1 MKKEKTNIE
10 GLFIIEYDVFKDSR
24 GYFFESWNK
33 NKFID
38 ININIDF
45 LQDNVSV
52 SKKNV
57 LRGLHFQRNSFS
69 QEKLVQVLKGKVI
82 DVIVDLRKDSKSF
95 KKHEKIILKENDNN
109 MILIPKGCAHGFISL
124 EDQTIFSYKCSNY
137 YNKNYDVTL
146 NWNDQDIGI
155 DWNIENPIISEKD
168 QNGLS
173 FKELIDK
180 KYI

>member
-1 MKKEKTNIE
+1 M
-10 GLFIIEYDVFKDSR
+10 FIIEYDVFKDSR

-33 NKFID
+33 NKLID

-95 KKHEKIILKENDNN
+95 KN
-109 MILIPKGCAHGFISL
+109 M
-124 EDQTIFSYKCSNY
+124 
-137 YNKNYDVTL
+137 
-146 NWNDQDIGI
+146 
-155 DWNIENPIISEKD
+155 
-168 QNGLS
+168 
-173 FKELIDK
+173 K
-180 KYI
+180 KLF

>member
-10 GLFIIEYDVFKDSR
+10 GLFIITYDVFKDSR

-33 NKFID
+33 NKLID

-82 DVIVDLRKDSKSF
+82 DVIVDLRKDSNSF
-95 KKHEKIILKENDNN
+95 KKHEKIILKENDNK

-137 YNKNYDVTL
+137 YNKKNDVTL

-155 DWNIENPIISEKD
+155 DWSIENPIISEKD

>member
-1 MKKEKTNIE
+1 MEIVDNFLEKVFIFNLRKFEDERGFFIE
-10 GLFIIEYDVFKDSR
+10 KYHEQRYTELGIDS
-24 GYFFESWNK
+24 
-33 NKFID
+33 KFI
-38 ININIDF
+38 
-45 LQDNVSV
+45 QDNQSR

-57 LRGLHFQRNSFS
+57 LRGLHFQRNSYS

-95 KKHEKIILKENDNN
+95 KKHEKIILKENDNK

-173 FKELIDK
+173 FKELIEK

>member
-1 MKKEKTNIE
+1 
-10 GLFIIEYDVFKDSR
+10 
-24 GYFFESWNK
+24 
-33 NKFID
+33 
-38 ININIDF
+38 
-45 LQDNVSV
+45 
-52 SKKNV
+52 
-57 LRGLHFQRNSFS
+57 
-69 QEKLVQVLKGKVI
+69 
-82 DVIVDLRKDSKSF
+82 
-95 KKHEKIILKENDNN
+95 